1 MEKKSLPSK
10 DTNVDG
16 AAFSGWQLSP
26 AEFPP
31 LASLHIARV
40 GVDDSGEG
48 YERVRVSPGGSFLME
63 TESGEGRILLEGRW
77 QKLSRGD
84 VAMAPPRALNA
95 FYTPAGRRW
104 KIAFL
109 RYDEPCNVRPMID
122 ARSPLRLS
130 GQRHLAKAI
139 EGLRGEW
146 EKERELSILHQ
157 WLVLIDAIARRMA
170 RPWQMDERLVSLW
183 DKVAAAPARAW
194 TLPELARLCGLSS
207 EHLRRLCLKSLG
219 RTPMEQITTLRMQI
233 AMERLQQSGEKLD
246 SLAQD
251 LGYANG
257 HAFSRAFQRCIGIPP
272 SSFRSRARVGRGWIP
287 GTLWWMIPARQDCRL
302 RVVAARMPE
311 NPLPS

>member
-1 MEKKSLPSK
+1 MEKRPIPTS
-10 DTNVDG
+10 DFHRD
-16 AAFSGWQLSP
+16 SP
-26 AEFPP
+26 GTVCWNLTPDVCP
-31 LASLHIARV
+31 LLTVHHMARV
-40 GVDDSGEG
+40 GVDDSAEG
-48 YERVRVSPGGSFLME
+48 FERVRTRPGGSFIME
-63 TESGEGRILLEGRW
+63 TESGEGRILLGGRW

-130 GQRHLAKAI
+130 GHQHLARAI

-146 EKERELSILHQ
+146 ENEREPSILHQ
-157 WLVLIDAIARRMA
+157 WLVLIDTIARRMA

-194 TLPELARLCGLSS
+194 TLQELAWLCGLSG

-219 RTPMEQITTLRMQI
+219 RTPMEQVTTLRMQI

-246 SLAQD
+246 SLARD

-272 SSFRSRARVGRGWIP
+272 SEFRSRA
-287 GTLWWMIPARQDCRL
+287 
-302 RVVAARMPE
+302 
-311 NPLPS
+311 